1 MMLKCENVVA
11 VSFSE
16 RLGGPQG
23 YNLLLATLKTSLCS
37 TFLDG
42 GVSYGPF
49 TAQLIGVHLECG
61 PFYQKL
67 KICLFS
73 TPRPGSTVNF
83 SGDTKRELDNK
94 DAVKCFHSGSTLDSV
109 MRKMSL
115 MDSFSHIHSTFK
127 CGSGLRVDE
136 VDHLGWKTT
145 PTDWKY
151 VIPTM
156 SVILRCGGFSLEP
169 ELLPCNIYA
178 KVPFKLDL
186 VMLDKVSVPG
196 AGMYLLKKT
205 AAAEGIF
212 NFTESNMPDLADI
225 DAPTQLIKR
234 LKGISKTI
242 RRSTIKNVQ
251 KTINKSQTEL
261 EEEKRTQ
268 MVT

>member
-1 MMLKCENVVA
+1 MTVHHIATAVLYMKRLGMSFRFASVVKFKEQLSSEDRAEFESDLQKDAAEIMAQKWHTRYEQFLKYGSEVNGTFCLHVDMMLKCENVVA

-49 TAQLIGVHLECG
+49 TVQLIGVHLECG

-67 KICLFS
+67 KCCLFS

-127 CGSGLRVDE
+127 CGSGLSVDE
-136 VDHLGWKTT
+136 VDHLGWKT
-145 PTDWKY
+145 
-151 VIPTM
+151 
-156 SVILRCGGFSLEP
+156 ILQTGSMLYQ
-169 ELLPCNIYA
+169 PC
-178 KVPFKLDL
+178 L
-186 VMLDKVSVPG
+186 
-196 AGMYLLKKT
+196 
-205 AAAEGIF
+205 
-212 NFTESNMPDLADI
+212 
-225 DAPTQLIKR
+225 
-234 LKGISKTI
+234 
-242 RRSTIKNVQ
+242 
-251 KTINKSQTEL
+251 
-261 EEEKRTQ
+261 
-268 MVT
+268 